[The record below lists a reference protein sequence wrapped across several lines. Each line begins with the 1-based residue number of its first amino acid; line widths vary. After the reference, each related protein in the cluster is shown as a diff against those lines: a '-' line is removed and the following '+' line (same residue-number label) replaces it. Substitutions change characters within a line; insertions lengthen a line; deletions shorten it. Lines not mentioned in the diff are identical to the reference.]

1 MTSKQ
6 RAAIKSMANGLKPI
20 FQIGKGGI
28 GENLISDLS
37 DALEKYELIKISVLQ
52 NSEKGAKD
60 ILSDLAEKLG
70 AEPIA
75 AVGNKIVLYR
85 HSKREDIKHIEF

>member
-1 MTSKQ
+1 
-6 RAAIKSMANGLKPI
+6 MANGLKPI

-60 ILSDLAEKLG
+60 ILSDLAEQLK
-70 AEPIA
+70 AEPIT

-85 HSKREDIKHIEF
+85 RSKREDIKHIEF

>member
-1 MTSKQ
+1 
-6 RAAIKSMANGLKPI
+6 MANGVEAI
-20 FQIGKGGI
+20 FQIGKGGL
-28 GENLISDLS
+28 NDNMISDLG

-52 NSEKGAKD
+52 NSEKSAKD

-75 AVGNKIVLYR
+75 AVGNKIILYR
-85 HSKREDIKHIEF
+85 RSKREDIKHIEF

>member
-1 MTSKQ
+1 
-6 RAAIKSMANGLKPI
+6 MANGLKPI

-85 HSKREDIKHIEF
+85 RSKREDIKHIEF

>member
-1 MTSKQ
+1 
-6 RAAIKSMANGLKPI
+6 MANGLKPI
-20 FQIGKGGI
+20 FQIGKGGL
-28 GENLISDLS
+28 NDNMISDLG

-52 NSEKGAKD
+52 NSEKSAKD
-60 ILSDLAEKLG
+60 ILSDLAEKLK

-85 HSKREDIKHIEF
+85 RSKREDIKHIEF

>member
-1 MTSKQ
+1 
-6 RAAIKSMANGLKPI
+6 MANGLKPI
-20 FQIGKGGI
+20 FQIGKGGL
-28 GENLISDLS
+28 NDNMISDLS

-52 NSEKGAKD
+52 NSEKSAKD

-75 AVGNKIVLYR
+75 AVGNKIILYR
-85 HSKREDIKHIEF
+85 RSKREDIKHIEF

>member
-1 MTSKQ
+1 
-6 RAAIKSMANGLKPI
+6 MANGLKPI
-20 FQIGKGGI
+20 FQIGKGGL
-28 GENLISDLS
+28 NNMISDLG

-52 NSEKGAKD
+52 NSEKSAKD

-75 AVGNKIVLYR
+75 AVGNKIILYR
-85 HSKREDIKHIEF
+85 RSKREDIKHIEF

>member
-1 MTSKQ
+1 
-6 RAAIKSMANGLKPI
+6 MANGLKPI

-52 NSEKGAKD
+52 NSEKSAKD
-60 ILSDLAEKLG
+60 ILSDLAEKLK

-85 HSKREDIKHIEF
+85 RSKREDIKHIEF

>member
-1 MTSKQ
+1 
-6 RAAIKSMANGLKPI
+6 MANGLKPI
-20 FQIGKGGI
+20 FQIGKGGL
-28 GENLISDLS
+28 NDNMISDLG

-52 NSEKGAKD
+52 NSEKSAKD

-85 HSKREDIKHIEF
+85 RSKREDIKHIEF

>member
-1 MTSKQ
+1 
-6 RAAIKSMANGLKPI
+6 MANGLKPI

-52 NSEKGAKD
+52 NSEKSAKE
-60 ILSDLAEKLG
+60 ILSDLAEKLK

-85 HSKREDIKHIEF
+85 RSKREDIKHIEF

>member
-6 RAAIKSMANGLKPI
+6 RAAIKSMANGLNPI
-20 FQIGKGGI
+20 FQIGKGGL
-28 GENLISDLS
+28 NDNMISDLG

-52 NSEKGAKD
+52 NSEKSAKD

-85 HSKREDIKHIEF
+85 RSKREDIKHIEF

>member
-1 MTSKQ
+1 
-6 RAAIKSMANGLKPI
+6 MANGLKPI

-52 NSEKGAKD
+52 NSEKSAKD

-85 HSKREDIKHIEF
+85 RSKREDIKHIEF

>member
-1 MTSKQ
+1 
-6 RAAIKSMANGLKPI
+6 MANGLKPI
-20 FQIGKGGI
+20 FQIGKGGL
-28 GENLISDLS
+28 NDNMISDLG

-52 NSEKGAKD
+52 NSEKSAKD

-75 AVGNKIVLYR
+75 AVGNKIILYR
-85 HSKREDIKHIEF
+85 RSKREDIKHIEF

>member
-1 MTSKQ
+1 
-6 RAAIKSMANGLKPI
+6 MANGLKPI

-75 AVGNKIVLYR
+75 AVGNKIILYR
-85 HSKREDIKHIEF
+85 RSKREDIKHIEF

>member
-1 MTSKQ
+1 
-6 RAAIKSMANGLKPI
+6 MANGLKPI
-20 FQIGKGGI
+20 FQIGKGGL
-28 GENLISDLS
+28 NDNMISDFG

-52 NSEKGAKD
+52 NSEKSAKD

-75 AVGNKIVLYR
+75 AVGNKIILYR
-85 HSKREDIKHIEF
+85 RSKREDIKHIEF

>member
-1 MTSKQ
+1 
-6 RAAIKSMANGLKPI
+6 MANGLKPI
-20 FQIGKGGI
+20 FQIGKGGL
-28 GENLISDLS
+28 NDNMISDLG

-52 NSEKGAKD
+52 NSGKSAKD
-60 ILSDLAEKLG
+60 ILSDLAEKLK

-85 HSKREDIKHIEF
+85 RSKREDIKHIEF